1 MVILLIL
8 VSCNSSK
15 IFQRVACLVITMN
28 KNWTNN
34 PVSFQTLIFCILR
47 SIMIHIYSFCTCFLV
62 ILVSFS
68 SFSIFFVKSV
78 KHCSEYKYILQK
90 SAKLQVVRKSVSIR
104 IAFATSMS
112 NLTFFVEIYL
122 KIYPDVSFFVKLFFL

>member
-1 MVILLIL
+1 MH
-8 VSCNSSK
+8 
-15 IFQRVACLVITMN
+15 FERVTCFVITMN

-68 SFSIFFVKSV
+68 SFSIFFVESV
-78 KHCSEYKYILQK
+78 KHCSEYKYIEQK
-90 SAKLQVVRKSVSIR
+90 LAKLQVVRKSVPAR
-104 IAFATSMS
+104 IASATSMS
-112 NLTFFVEIYL
+112 NLTFFVEIYF
-122 KIYPDVSFFVKLFFL
+122 KIYLDVSFFVKLYLFCNNLQFW